1 VTTGDSLLHRN
12 AVERLAPQLDDPPWL
27 APTSRGRIES
37 SPEFLQ
43 VEFVAQFVLGETLLR
58 KQVCNWGQVGM
69 EAAVAGI
76 TTPGRIGVRLASI
89 TRQLA

>member
-1 VTTGDSLLHRN
+1 MHPCDRANNGIERIQARVGE
-12 AVERLAPQLDDPPWL
+12 AVLR
-27 APTSRGRIES
+27 S

-43 VEFVAQFVLGETLLR
+43 VVAEFVAQFVLGETLLR